1 MNKERIFEE
10 IIAAVR
16 NEIPPALRDEV
27 KLEMREVIKTN
38 DEKLHGINLR
48 IPGVAAVPTIY
59 LEDCLMDY
67 ERGMPVK
74 DIAGKVIDMMI
85 GGLANAPR
93 AGDFSLKY
101 EDIEDRLVLQV
112 VEAERNRERLRGL
125 VCRPAGSGFVMVAY
139 VIAEENENGS
149 MRFAVSKD
157 MAETYGYYV
166 DRLLDKAAANTQAK
180 YSPVLKDM
188 KSALLCG
195 SWTDGGINPLKDEY
209 AACPDETMYILTN
222 ESGLNGAG
230 VLFYPDMQKRL
241 GEILRGS
248 YYVLPSSLHEV
259 IVMPEKSAP
268 GLGELEDMVKS
279 ANRTVVEP
287 QDILSDRVFMFDVE
301 KGRLAEAGAA
311 GRRGV

>member
-10 IIAAVR
+10 IITAVR

-93 AGDFSLKY
+93 AGDFSLQY

-112 VEAERNRERLRGL
+112 VEAQRNRERLRDL

-157 MAETYGYYV
+157 MAETYGYDV

-209 AACPDETMYILTN
+209 AAGPDETMYILTN

-241 GEILRGS
+241 GEIFCGS

-259 IVMPEKSAP
+259 IVMPEKAAP
-268 GLGELEDMVKS
+268 GLGELENMVKN

-287 QDILSDRVFMFDVE
+287 QDVLSDRVFMFDVE
-301 KGRLAEAGAA
+301 KGRLAEAGAK
-311 GRRGV
+311 